1 MIGAIAVIAAVAAE
15 ALAVYTGSELIAA
28 GYSSG
33 QHSVSAF
40 ALVAVALVAYGW
52 PRVPVNFNLRPA
64 HGLIATLALAY
75 VMIYGTLRI
84 EFAGDFALWD
94 FSWIGDFLSDS
105 ESAAAD
111 GSAAALAAVL
121 LTAVWVRSWLRAA
134 DEMELET
141 LPRTIGVPFAAVT
154 VLMVAGALTGNAG
167 EVGRGGAA
175 FYAAAVLALVCAQ
188 LAQSGTTFGE
198 LRAGGITAALLAGIA
213 GGVAA
218 CVAVFG
224 LVFGIFGDAVGAA
237 VWFVVR
243 IVLTI
248 FLVPFAWVFALVAN
262 ALIGEGK
269 LDTERKLPERLA
281 LPTNEKT
288 SGDSLLETI
297 VTYGLRALLLLVALG
312 ILLGLIALIALLR
325 RKYRRRGAG
334 GPAEGPAAGLDRGG
348 LFRWPFRK
356 GAAGGVAVHGSG
368 VVRLYRQVLDDADRR
383 GAHRNPYETPEEF
396 APTLASTFHAE
407 VTDEITFA
415 FEEARYGGRD
425 PAPAVVAELERRW
438 RERA

>member
-1 MIGAIAVIAAVAAE
+1 
-15 ALAVYTGSELIAA
+15 
-28 GYSSG
+28 
-33 QHSVSAF
+33 
-40 ALVAVALVAYGW
+40 
-52 PRVPVNFNLRPA
+52 
-64 HGLIATLALAY
+64 
-75 VMIYGTLRI
+75 
-84 EFAGDFALWD
+84 
-94 FSWIGDFLSDS
+94 
-105 ESAAAD
+105 
-111 GSAAALAAVL
+111 
-121 LTAVWVRSWLRAA
+121 
-134 DEMELET
+134 MELET

-368 VVRLYRQVLDDADRR
+368 VVRLYREVLQRRRSSRRAPEPIRDA
-383 GAHRNPYETPEEF
+383 
-396 APTLASTFHAE
+396 
-407 VTDEITFA
+407 
-415 FEEARYGGRD
+415 
-425 PAPAVVAELERRW
+425 
-438 RERA
+438 